1 MFSDH
6 MRKIDSTSGRTLL
19 LVAAILVIV
28 CQLVAMVVVT
38 GGQVKKAEL
47 RESNLSFQRSA
58 VARCFE
64 VNTRFDRSSCLQQAN
79 ADLAKTVPNAD
90 VAIASSD
97 QTGDT
102 QESLWVRLQTG
113 AFGAAPQATRG
124 LMPVAFN

>member
-6 MRKIDSTSGRTLL
+6 MRKVDNTSGRTLL

-28 CQLVAMVVVT
+28 CQLVAMVMVA

-47 RESNLSFQRSA
+47 RESNLSFQRFA

-64 VNTRFDRSSCLQQAN
+64 VNTRFDRSSCLQQAD
-79 ADLAKTVPNAD
+79 ADLAKAVPNAD
-90 VAIASSD
+90 VASASID

-102 QESLWVRLQTG
+102 QKSPWATLQGG
-113 AFGAAPQATRG
+113 APGAAPQVTRG